1 MKLWSR
7 LSGKR
12 FLRCLPWDGCWQP
25 LISVTMEISPSPSPP
40 PAVCQSALFAK
51 IAAAVHPPLP
61 FYLSTT
67 TSSLNLLSGV
77 QMPCRVLPVWVQI
90 ILQMTNMPERER
102 AGGSVVWRLS
112 FQENCQGAVEQG
124 SERLS
129 RAAYTLKNIPQW
141 LHVFFVCSSTHMSFV
156 FFFFFLLKLATLVL
170 VRVSIYPQ
178 TIMIVWENYNKQ

>member
-1 MKLWSR
+1 MFAMRWL
-7 LSGKR
+7 LAAADLCDHGN
-12 FLRCLPWDGCWQP
+12 QP
-25 LISVTMEISPSPSPP
+25 VAISPSCRLSVSPL
-40 PAVCQSALFAK
+40 CQNCCCCAS
-51 IAAAVHPPLP
+51 PLP

-67 TSSLNLLSGV
+67 TWSLNLLSGV

-90 ILQMTNMPERER
+90 ILQMTNMPEWEW

-141 LHVFFVCSSTHMSFV
+141 LHVFFIPYVPLLICPSSS
-156 FFFFFLLKLATLVL
+156 
-170 VRVSIYPQ
+170 SSSC
-178 TIMIVWENYNKQ
+178 